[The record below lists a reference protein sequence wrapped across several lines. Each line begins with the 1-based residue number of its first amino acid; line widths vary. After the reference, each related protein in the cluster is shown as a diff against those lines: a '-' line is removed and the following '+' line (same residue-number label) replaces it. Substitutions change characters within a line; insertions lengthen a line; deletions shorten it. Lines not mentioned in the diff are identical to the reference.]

1 LLADIETPL
10 SAYRKIRGQGESFL
24 FESVEGGEHLGRYSF
39 VGCNPRAIIKQ
50 DGGRKIEVIQD
61 GKVVEKFGIPAPSK
75 EPDCENC
82 VKDGLEVV
90 ERVMKK
96 YRPVTLPGC
105 RVSRAARW
113 ASSATNS
120 FTTSNLSSRVPRIDE
135 LGTPTMYF
143 IVADQLLVFDRVAQT
158 ITVLV
163 NAAIDEAASPADAYE
178 TAVEEIERLLSLLE
192 QPSEHN
198 PVSIPGEVPALPFTS
213 NQAKDKFLA
222 NVQASK
228 KFITAGDI
236 IQIVGSQRFSVETKA
251 SPVDV
256 YRAARSVNPSPYM
269 FLLELDGFSLVGASP
284 EIHVRCEDNKVEIR
298 PIAGTR
304 RRGKTA
310 DEDVALEKEL
320 LADPKE
326 RAEHVMLVDLARN
339 DIGRVCDFGSVQV
352 KDLMIIERYSHVMH
366 IVSSVEG
373 KLSAGKTNYDLMRA
387 TFPAG
392 TVSGAPK
399 IRAMQIIRRPRR
411 HDARAVWRLRGLL
424 QLQRQSGHVHHHP
437 HGAAQGRQSLRAS
450 RRRLGE
456 RLRAGSGISGNG
468 KQVEGNVESRGPGG
482 NLTRLIKRIDG
493 FVLNDSEA
501 HQLTKEDNV
510 FAAMKKLHKM
520 GPKYVIIKKGSHGS
534 ILSGPKGH
542 FICPAYPLQ
551 KVVDPT
557 GAGDSFVGG
566 MMGYLSTA
574 RGGIDAN
581 IRRAMIY
588 GSVTASYCCE
598 GFGLTRT
605 TKVKRA
611 DIDKRVKHLESLT
624 KF

>member
-1 LLADIETPL
+1 MITPSLDEFLKLAGQGNLIPVTTRILADIETPL

-39 VGCNPRAIIKQ
+39 VGCNPRAVIKQ
-50 DGGRKIEVIQD
+50 TGSKIEVIQD
-61 GKVVEKFGIPAPSK
+61 GKVIEKFGIPAPGK
-75 EPDCENC
+75 EPCDNC

-96 YRPVTLPGC
+96 YRAVTLPGLP
-105 RVSRAARW
+105 R
-113 ASSATNS
+113 
-120 FTTSNLSSRVPRIDE
+120 FTGGAVGFIGYEFIHDVEPVVPRPTHDE

-163 NAAIDEAASPADAYE
+163 NAAIDEAASPTDAYE
-178 TAVEEIERLLSLLE
+178 SAVEEIERLLSLLE

-198 PVSIPGEVPALPFTS
+198 PVSIPGEVPPLPFTS

-236 IQIVGSQRFSVETKA
+236 IQVVGSQRFSVETKA
-251 SPVDV
+251 SPLDV

-284 EIHVRCEDNKVEIR
+284 EIHVRCEDHKVEIR

-304 RRGKTA
+304 RRGKTT

-373 KLSAGKTNYDLMRA
+373 KLSADKTNYDLMRA

-399 IRAMQIIRRPRR
+399 IRAMQIIA
-411 HDARAVWRLRGLL
+411 DL
-424 QLQRQSGHVHHHP
+424 
-437 HGAAQGRQSLRAS
+437 
-450 RRRLGE
+450 
-456 RLRAGSGISGNG
+456 
-468 KQVEGNVESRGPGG
+468 EGTTRGPYGGCVGYFSFNG
-482 NLTRLIKRIDG
+482 NLDTCITIRTALLKG
-493 FVLNDSEA
+493 GKAYVQAGGGWVNDSEPEA
-501 HQLTKEDNV
+501 EFQETVNKSKAMLKAVALAET
-510 FAAMKKLHKM
+510 FAK
-520 GPKYVIIKKGSHGS
+520 S
-534 ILSGPKGH
+534 
-542 FICPAYPLQ
+542 
-551 KVVDPT
+551 
-557 GAGDSFVGG
+557 
-566 MMGYLSTA
+566 
-574 RGGIDAN
+574 
-581 IRRAMIY
+581 
-588 GSVTASYCCE
+588 
-598 GFGLTRT
+598 
-605 TKVKRA
+605 
-611 DIDKRVKHLESLT
+611 
-624 KF
+624 